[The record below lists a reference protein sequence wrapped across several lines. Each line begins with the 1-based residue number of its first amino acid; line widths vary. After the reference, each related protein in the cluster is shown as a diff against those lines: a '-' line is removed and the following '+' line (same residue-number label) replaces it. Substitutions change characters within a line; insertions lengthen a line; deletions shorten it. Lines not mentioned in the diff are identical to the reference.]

1 MKRCLEVIHT
11 KLNLFRLIKSDS
23 MINREI
29 KINVTFP
36 FTVEK
41 NHVDILIKKEENFSQ
56 SMLSLYV

>member
-1 MKRCLEVIHT
+1 
-11 KLNLFRLIKSDS
+11 